1 MKFQKWIFLASIIL
15 FLGAIALVAFTV
27 LTPFAL
33 AQGPG
38 WFGPGNGG
46 GSAFGQG
53 SGQGFGMEPG
63 NGPMSGGNFGP
74 GFGMGRG
81 RGGMMFGDNFG
92 PDFGMGPGGGRGGM
106 MGRWGGPDNGLIS
119 VAAKKLGLTSQELLT
134 ELQAGKTIADVAK
147 EKNVAVETIVE
158 AVLAPQAGW
167 LKGMVDSEQLTQEQA
182 DAQLALLKANVT
194 RQISEARPL
203 VGRWGG
209 PENSL
214 LSVAAEKLALSSQE
228 LLTELQAGKTMADVA
243 KEKDVA
249 VETIVEA
256 VLAPRTEQLKQA
268 VTAGQLTQE
277 QADARLALIK
287 ANLTQRMSEAW
298 PQGRG
303 WGYTDEDVNG
313 VCDCMGPGPM
323 GGRRG
328 GGRMMGNW
336 GW

>member
-15 FLGAIALVAFTV
+15 FVGAIALVAFTI

-53 SGQGFGMEPG
+53 SGQGFGMG
-63 NGPMSGGNFGP
+63 RGRGGMMSGGNFGP
-74 GFGMGRG
+74 GFGMG
-81 RGGMMFGDNFG
+81 
-92 PDFGMGPGGGRGGM
+92 PGGGRGGM
-106 MGRWGGPDNGLIS
+106 MGQGSGRWGGPDNGLIS

-147 EKNVAVETIVE
+147 EKNVTVETIVE

-167 LKGMVDSEQLTQEQA
+167 LKGMVDSEQLTQAQA

-194 RQISEARPL
+194 RQISEAQSL
-203 VGRWGG
+203 GGRWGG

-214 LSVAAEKLALSSQE
+214 LSVAAEKLGLTSQE
-228 LLTELQAGKTMADVA
+228 LLTELQAGKTIADVA

-249 VETIVEA
+249 VDTIVEA
-256 VLAPRTEQLKQA
+256 VLTPRAEQLKQA
-268 VTAGQLTQE
+268 VTAGQLTQD
-277 QADARLALIK
+277 QADAQLALMK
-287 ANLTQRMSEAW
+287 ANLTQRINEAW

-303 WGYTDEDVNG
+303 WGYADEDGDG
-313 VCDCMGPGPM
+313 VCDCMGQGPL

>member
-15 FLGAIALVAFTV
+15 FLGAIALVAFTI

-53 SGQGFGMEPG
+53 SGQGFGMGPG
-63 NGPMSGGNFGP
+63 NGPMSDGNFGP

-81 RGGMMFGDNFG
+81 RGGMMFDGNF
-92 PDFGMGPGGGRGGM
+92 GPGGGRGGM
-106 MGRWGGPDNGLIS
+106 MGRWGGPDNGLLS

-147 EKNVAVETIVE
+147 EKNVTVDTIVE

-167 LKGMVDSEQLTQEQA
+167 LKGMVDSEQLSQAQA

-194 RQISEARPL
+194 RQISEAWSL
-203 VGRWGG
+203 GGRWGG

-214 LSVAAEKLALSSQE
+214 LSVAAEKLGLTSQE
-228 LLTELQAGKTMADVA
+228 LLTELQAGKTIADVT

-249 VETIVEA
+249 VDTIVEA
-256 VLAPRTEQLKQA
+256 VLTPRAEQLKQA
-268 VTAGQLTQE
+268 VTAGQLTQG
-277 QADARLALIK
+277 QADAQLALMK
-287 ANLTQRMSEAW
+287 ANLTQRINEAW

-303 WGYTDEDVNG
+303 LGYADEDGDG
-313 VCDCMGPGPM
+313 VCDCMGQGPL